1 MSASSLGLMIA
12 SCSGSGGSVGLSL
25 HDQTVLVELTDGA
38 SRVGKGDFVGL
49 VRVDPHSLLSALQD
63 CCSKSLLLSKLSHAR
78 SE

>member
-25 HDQTVLVELTDGA
+25 HDQTILVKLTDGA

-49 VRVDPHSLLSALQD
+49 VGVDPYSFLSALQD
-63 CCSKSLLLSKLSHAR
+63 SRSKSFLLSKLSHAR